1 MIERPP
7 QLTDKDIAKAYIDLS
22 KKRDDELTSL
32 IEKINERYEYWSNV
46 KYEKTPPSL
55 SNTDP
60 NTAFFSASRTTCNV
74 FAMNLT

>member
-32 IEKINERYEYWSNV
+32 IEKINERY
-46 KYEKTPPSL
+46 
-55 SNTDP
+55 DIG
-60 NTAFFSASRTTCNV
+60 
-74 FAMNLT
+74 AM